1 MCNLYNVKDNV
12 PKKVTVTLCKIPL
25 VFSENKSIIVY
36 VRLRER
42 KQGAKLLSVGS
53 KKIKKSF
60 KNPLTSQKPYDII

>member
-12 PKKVTVTLCKIPL
+12 PKKVTATLCKIPL

-42 KQGAKLLSVGS
+42 KQGAKPLSVGS

-60 KNPLTSQKPYDII
+60 KNPLTNQKPYDII

>member
-1 MCNLYNVKDNV
+1 MHNQEGYQLCNLYNVKDNV
-12 PKKVTVTLCKIPL
+12 PKKVTATLYKIPL

-53 KKIKKSF
+53 KKIKKVS
-60 KNPLTSQKPYDII
+60 KTP

>member
-1 MCNLYNVKDNV
+1 MCGLHNAGGNL
-12 PKKVTVTLCKIPL
+12 PKKVTVSLCKIPL

-36 VRLRER
+36 VRLGER

-60 KNPLTSQKPYDII
+60 KNPLDKPKAL